1 MVKGVSNECAD
12 WFGFEKNSNLGN
24 RLLSN
29 FNPDL
34 VNKLCHCNNG

>member
-1 MVKGVSNECAD
+1 MNVQISLALKKIN
-12 WFGFEKNSNLGN
+12 NSWN

-34 VNKLCHCNNG
+34 VNKLCHRNNG